1 MKKIK
6 QIKNKLAKI
15 AVFIG
20 ITIVIMPVIMVA
32 NQSDNYFVNIC
43 GLLYLSLLIAVGKA
57 YKYYAKYQQY
67 KELYKKSIMRNNMEK
82 TL

>member
-1 MKKIK
+1 MKL
-6 QIKNKLAKI
+6 KNKLAKI

-20 ITIVIMPVIMVA
+20 ITIVIMPVFMVA
-32 NQSDNYFVNIC
+32 NQNDNYFVNIC
-43 GLLYLSLLIAVGKA
+43 GLLYMFLLIAVGYA